1 MAIPAPFI
9 KTTIIKILYNNILS
23 ILTKTGLYI
32 NKLDTQTQY
41 RPCLNVEL

>member
-1 MAIPAPFI
+1 MATPEQFK